1 MTYKLCG
8 SFEFARWPEDT
19 WMFLLLL
26 VWFFAFAP
34 SSDSW
39 RIRPDLQ
46 RGRSLCTW
54 STCSTSWATSGPG
67 HGDGATLDL
76 QKHRHW
82 WKPTTAADRWF
93 KTILRAA
100 SSAWS
105 RAVSV
110 TEQSTWVNNLTE
122 SGQTQRFWSESIR
135 TLFPQTVSGTYLSSV
150 WSCRSLGLGCHDSIL
165 SVRHAAAAPGRRSAF
180 WSWSAIAQN
189 FLSVSSGHVAPVWI
203 CASFYC
209 RQLNTHETPWREPTS
224 DFVAVMNER
233 KRFLSG
239 RPLAGSGR
247 LNRVYFPVLMSVQLI

>member
-76 QKHRHW
+76 QKHKHW
-82 WKPTTAADRWF
+82 WKTTTAADRWF

-150 WSCRSLGLGCHDSIL
+150 WSCRSLGLGCHVSASQCVTL
-165 SVRHAAAAPGRRSAF
+165 QLLRVGAVHSGPGR
-180 WSWSAIAQN
+180 
-189 FLSVSSGHVAPVWI
+189 L
-203 CASFYC
+203 
-209 RQLNTHETPWREPTS
+209 
-224 DFVAVMNER
+224 
-233 KRFLSG
+233 
-239 RPLAGSGR
+239 
-247 LNRVYFPVLMSVQLI
+247 